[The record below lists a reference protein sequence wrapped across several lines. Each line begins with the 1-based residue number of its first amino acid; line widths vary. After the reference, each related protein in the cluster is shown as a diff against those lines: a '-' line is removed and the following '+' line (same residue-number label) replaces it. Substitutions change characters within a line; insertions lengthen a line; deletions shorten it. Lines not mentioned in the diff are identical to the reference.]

1 MTAAVGAGYGG
12 SMSKRPKV
20 PEKPPAD
27 EALRAAFK
35 AIEAQPVPD
44 ALNQHVDRLTGKAR
58 RPDRRS

>member
-1 MTAAVGAGYGG
+1 
-12 SMSKRPKV
+12 MSKRPKA
-20 PEKPPAD
+20 PEKPPAE

-44 ALNQHVDRLTGKAR
+44 ALSDHLDRLTGKPRR

>member
-1 MTAAVGAGYGG
+1 
-12 SMSKRPKV
+12 MSKRPKV